1 MPAFSLHLRT
11 LHSETE
17 ESQQV
22 EGAEMGVCVDGDSVF
37 SGPQALGNSLVS
49 MVLPPVLWEH
59 PYLNLTYFVSS

>member
-1 MPAFSLHLRT
+1 
-11 LHSETE
+11 
-17 ESQQV
+17 
-22 EGAEMGVCVDGDSVF
+22 MGVCVDGDSVF